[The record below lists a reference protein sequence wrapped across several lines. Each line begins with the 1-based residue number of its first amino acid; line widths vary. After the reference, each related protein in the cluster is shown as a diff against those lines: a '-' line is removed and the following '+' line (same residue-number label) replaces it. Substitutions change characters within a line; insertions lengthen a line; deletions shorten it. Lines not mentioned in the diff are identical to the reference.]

1 MDHTTKDGSPRLVD
15 RCSYPLTAARAV
27 KRIYTNLAV
36 IDVTPDG
43 FRVRHMADGLSFDE
57 LQKRTGARLQAPT

>member
-1 MDHTTKDGSPRLVD
+1 M
-15 RCSYPLTAARAV
+15 

-43 FRVRHMADGLSFDE
+43 FVVRDMVPDLTLDE
-57 LQKRTGARLQAPT
+57 LQARTDAKLQGAVS